1 MQVTAGSKLIHT
13 TWYDNSANNPGN
25 PDPTRTVPWGQQS
38 WDEMLYGAFS
48 FTYVNETTEEPIY
61 DKALTRTVQ
70 MVGILDKDLDGKV
83 SWKELPKRYKKML
96 VQGFKMVDRDNDGG
110 LNIEEMHALLQA
122 NGRRARRSDADLGR

>member
-1 MQVTAGSKLIHT
+1 
-13 TWYDNSANNPGN
+13 
-25 PDPTRTVPWGQQS
+25 
-38 WDEMLYGAFS
+38 
-48 FTYVNETTEEPIY
+48 
-61 DKALTRTVQ
+61 

-83 SWKELPKRYKKML
+83 SWEELPKRYKKML